1 MRFSA
6 VGASALLAVGTAAAL
21 ATPASAATQL
31 GTLTLPTTGA
41 ASTAFSITTSG
52 ACPSGSTYSTAV
64 LNGPAGPTGPAWSN
78 ITVVGNNNSVNNQ
91 AGPFSEPLGDT
102 LAGFAQGNGLS
113 INPTGKYDF
122 TLFCQNSLGSVVT
135 GQYTG
140 SIWFNN
146 AGAAAGTQGTTFQNT
161 DPAAVKSTTTTVSAP
176 ATSGYGSSVTISA
189 TVTPS
194 TAPGTVTFKDG
205 STSIGSPVTVSAGS
219 ASVSTSSLPAGARSI
234 TAVFTPTNGPVFPAA
249 GYTPQYASS
258 TSTPTT
264 VAVSQAGTTIT
275 LTENPASGATTAD
288 NVTLTGTISPSAA
301 TGTCDFQDNGT
312 SLGTGAVSG
321 GVCTLSLSNLPA
333 KTYQL
338 VAIFTPTAGG
348 NYSGSNSGAAQS
360 YVVTTFSGVSTSQTV
375 VTTVVPGS
383 LLISVATDAAN
394 SNAQNLVTLANPV
407 INTAGDLFTTSGD
420 MIPVVLT
427 DTRAGDP
434 GYSVTGS
441 VSDFVGS
448 ANAAHKINGQD
459 LGWAPKSGGAKST
472 HVTPTFATA
481 TAPAAVEGGVAMPA
495 SGVSGLKG
503 TGAQAAPLA
512 TTPSHGGTGTLRVG
526 ATLNL
531 NVPTDT
537 PADTYTATLTV
548 TAI

>member
-6 VGASALLAVGTAAAL
+6 MGASALLAVGAATAL
-21 ATPASAATQL
+21 ATSASAATPL
-31 GTLTLPTTGA
+31 GALTLPTTGTA
-41 ASTAFSITTSG
+41 GTAFSVTTAG

-64 LNGPAGPTGPAWSN
+64 LNGPAGPSGPAWSN
-78 ITVVGNNNSVNNQ
+78 VTVIGNSNSVNNQ
-91 AGPFSEPLGDT
+91 SGAFTEPLGDT
-102 LAGFAQGNGLS
+102 LAGFASGNGLS
-113 INPTGKYDF
+113 INPTGRYDF
-122 TLFCQNSLGSVVT
+122 TLFCQNSLGTVVS

-140 SIWFNN
+140 SIWFTN
-146 AGAAAGTQGTTFQNT
+146 AGVPAGTQGTTFQNT
-161 DPAAVKSTTTTVSAP
+161 DPAAIIATTTTLTAP
-176 ATSGYGSSVTISA
+176 ASAGFGSSVTLTA
-189 TVTPS
+189 TVSPS
-194 TAPGTVTFKDG
+194 AAPGSVQFLDG
-205 STSIGSPVTVSAGS
+205 ATSLGTATVSGGTASITTS
-219 ASVSTSSLPAGARSI
+219 ALPAGARSI
-234 TAVFTPTNGPVFPAA
+234 TAAFTPTNGPVFPAS
-249 GYTPQYASS
+249 GFTKQYGAS
-258 TSTPTT
+258 TSAPQT
-264 VAVSQAGTTIT
+264 VTVSQAGTTIT

-288 NVTLTGTISPSAA
+288 SVTLTGTLSPNAA

-312 SLGTGAVSG
+312 SLGTSTVSG

-333 KTYQL
+333 KTYLL
-338 VAIFTPTAGG
+338 VVIFTPTAGG
-348 NYSGSNSGAAQS
+348 NYSGSNSGPAQS
-360 YVVTTFSGVSTSQTV
+360 YVVSTFTGVNTTETV

-383 LLISVATDAAN
+383 LVISVATDATN
-394 SNAQNLVTLANPV
+394 SNAQNLVTLGNPT
-407 INTAGDLFTTSGD
+407 INAAGDLFTTSGD

-459 LGWAPKSGGAKST
+459 LGWTPKSGGVKST
-472 HVTPTFATA
+472 HVTPTFAAA
-481 TAPAAVEGGVAMPA
+481 TAPASVEAGVAMPTT
-495 SGVSGLKG
+495 GVSGLKG
-503 TGAQAAPLA
+503 TGAQAAPMA
-512 TTPSHGGTGTLRVG
+512 TTPSHGGTGTLRVS